1 MEDPGASSIIGQII
15 LIVILTLVN
24 AYLAG
29 AEMAFVSV
37 DQSKMKDM
45 AQNGNKKAQR
55 VDELLS
61 ESDSFLSTIQV
72 GITFAGF
79 LSSASAANTFV
90 GYLSP
95 WMSRIPFG
103 ETLAT
108 IIVTLILS
116 YISLV
121 FGELFPKQI
130 AIQFPEEYC
139 LATAHSILIVKKIF
153 APFVWL
159 LTASTN
165 LLKKLTPIDFT
176 QREEHL
182 TRREMRKIIE
192 SGRNDGVIDVDEF
205 RMMQGVLNLDTKL
218 GKAVMVPRTDT
229 FMLDVEDDEAEN
241 LQAIMRAPY
250 SRIPIYRG
258 DKDEIIGIVHAK
270 DVLRAANRV
279 GFEGLD
285 LEKLAKPAFFVPE
298 TIYIDD
304 LLLEFRRQNQHIA
317 ILKDEYGGVVGIV
330 TLEDLLEQIVGDIED
345 EYDVETMKYR
355 KLSDEKTLISGKLAI
370 NDFNKAFQTHVE
382 SDESDTIAGY
392 VIEILGHF
400 PEDHVQESVQIED
413 YKLTTSFVE
422 NGRIRELEVVHEP
435 KEADDENTDA
445 ATDSDD

>member
-15 LIVILTLVN
+15 LILVLTLIN

-37 DQSKMKDM
+37 DQSKIKEM
-45 AQNGNKKAQR
+45 AQGGNKKAKR

-79 LSSASAANTFV
+79 FSSASAANTFV
-90 GYLSP
+90 DYLAP
-95 WMSRIPFG
+95 VMADIPFG
-103 ETLAT
+103 RTLAT
-108 IIVTLILS
+108 AVVTLILS

-121 FGELFPKQI
+121 FGELFPKQV

-139 LATAHSILIVKKIF
+139 LATARSILIVKKIF

-176 QREEHL
+176 YREEHL

-192 SGRNDGVIDVDEF
+192 SGRKDGALDVDEF

-229 FMLDVEDDEAEN
+229 LMLDIEDDEEVN
-241 LQAIMRAPY
+241 LETILSAPY

-258 DKDEIIGIVHAK
+258 DKDDVIGIIHSK
-270 DVLRAANRV
+270 DVLRSANRV
-279 GFEGLD
+279 GFERLD

-304 LLLEFRRQNQHIA
+304 LLLEFRRQNQHMA

-355 KLSDEKTLISGKLAI
+355 KLTDKKTLISGKLAI
-370 NDFNKAFQTHVE
+370 NDFNKAFQTAVV

-400 PEDHVQESVQIED
+400 PEDHEQESVQIGD
-413 YKLTTSFVE
+413 YKLTTTLVE
-422 NGRIRELEVVHEP
+422 NGRIRELEVIHEP
-435 KEADDENTDA
+435 HEVATEDAVDEE
-445 ATDSDD
+445 